1 MSALAIALTLLGLQF
16 RRAGAQVPSPATPVL
31 AFEVQLP
38 EGSLFPEVVDV
49 ASTVAVSPDGQH
61 VVFPL
66 TTGDVSQLWL
76 HTFKTVRT
84 RPLRGTENAS
94 GPFWSPTSRQVAFF
108 APGSLKRV
116 AIDGDVVE
124 QLCTTATWNRAG
136 SWGVGDSIVF
146 VDSAVNAVMR
156 VAATGGTPEAV
167 TSTDG
172 KGIVWPHF
180 LPDGRR
186 FLLGSRAGLFLGD
199 VARPAL
205 TPVGDIRSA
214 VAYDPSG
221 HVIYVRHG
229 ALLAQPF
236 DLAGGRIAGDA
247 RVVAEGVQYF
257 VRTAGASFSVSGAGT
272 IVYRPSI
279 AAPRRIAWV
288 ARDGKDLGDA
298 LPPAP
303 WTGGLRLSP
312 DGTRV
317 AASQWVLNAGSTDVW
332 VHDLRTNT
340 PTRVTDDEV
349 LDNWPAWWPDG
360 RSVLVSRDGEDHPPR
375 WLASP

>member
-1 MSALAIALTLLGLQF
+1 MAAL
-16 RRAGAQVPSPATPVL
+16 P
-31 AFEVQLP
+31 
-38 EGSLFPEVVDV
+38 
-49 ASTVAVSPDGQH
+49 
-61 VVFPL
+61 
-66 TTGDVSQLWL
+66 
-76 HTFKTVRT
+76 
-84 RPLRGTENAS
+84 
-94 GPFWSPTSRQVAFF
+94 
-108 APGSLKRV
+108 
-116 AIDGDVVE
+116 
-124 QLCTTATWNRAG
+124 
-136 SWGVGDSIVF
+136 
-146 VDSAVNAVMR
+146 
-156 VAATGGTPEAV
+156 
-167 TSTDG
+167 
-172 KGIVWPHF
+172 
-180 LPDGRR
+180 PDGRR
-186 FLLGSRAGLFLGD
+186 FLLGSRGGLFLGD
-199 VARPAL
+199 VTRTTLA
-205 TPVGDIRSA
+205 PVGDIRSA

-221 HVIYVRHG
+221 QVIYVRHG
-229 ALLAQPF
+229 ALLAQAF

-303 WTGGLRLSP
+303 WTGAFRLSP

-375 WLASP
+375 VARKPIADAMPPVWIMPTPPPGAARPMQYDAEPAPDGRAIAYGMNGDIWVWRVETSTEEPLVQTPFDEGAPAFSPDGRWLAYDSNVSGRNEVYVRPFGRGGDSVRVSTAGGFAPRWRGDGREILFLDPRRGIVGVSLAAGEATQPGPPQFSRRVSAPSRPSTSLATVNASSC